1 MRAIILYL
9 LIGVVVVPL
18 LRWLDSRLH
27 EKKRSVFVGT
37 MRKLIDKELR
47 EKGYTDVEDGKNRKA
62 LGIQIRE
69 VVLGIVFWPLALLVF
84 ISKAF
89 RS

>member
-1 MRAIILYL
+1 MKAIILYL
-9 LIGVVVVPL
+9 FIGVVVFPL

-27 EKKRSVFVGT
+27 EKKRSGFVGA
-37 MRKLIDKELR
+37 MLKLIDEELR
-47 EKGYTDVEDGKNRKA
+47 KKGYPDVEDGKTRKV
-62 LGIQIRE
+62 LGIHIRE
-69 VVLGIVFWPLALLVF
+69 VVIGIVFWPLALLVF